1 MEDKGEVLYEIGPKF
16 NFFYELTMPT
26 GRKIKSSFTIM
37 IITIIF
43 LNQEIINAFH
53 VVAK

>member
-26 GRKIKSSFTIM
+26 GRRLKSALTGYSV
-37 IITIIF
+37 
-43 LNQEIINAFH
+43 INSAFSL
-53 VVAK
+53 